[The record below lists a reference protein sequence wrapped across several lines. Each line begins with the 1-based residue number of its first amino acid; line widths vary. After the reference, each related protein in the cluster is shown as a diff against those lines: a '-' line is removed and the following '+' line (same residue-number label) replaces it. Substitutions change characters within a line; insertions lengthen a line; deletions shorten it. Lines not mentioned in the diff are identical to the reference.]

1 MKRALKALAV
11 AVLVAVAWPAFAKE
25 RWETLH
31 EPAPMPK
38 PTESGYAD
46 VNGIEMFYQV
56 FGSGEPVLLIHGGL
70 GHGDLWSS
78 QVADLAKDHKVIVPD
93 SRGHGRS
100 TRNAEPFGYH
110 LMASDYLALLDHL
123 KIDRIALVGWSDGGI
138 IGIDIAMKHPER
150 LTRLFAQAANVT
162 TDGVD
167 PKGFESETFVAYIER
182 SGIDYKRLSKTPG
195 QYRDFFNQMEEMW
208 KTQPSWGKEQLEKI
222 AVPTA
227 VVVGDHDEVIMRK
240 HTEEIASV
248 IPGAK
253 LVILPDVSHFALLQ
267 DPEGYNKAVRDFI
280 DAK

>member
-1 MKRALKALAV
+1 MKLVKVLA
-11 AVLVAVAWPAFAKE
+11 AAALVAVASPSFAEE
-25 RWETLH
+25 RWQTLP

-38 PTESGYAD
+38 PTESGCAK
-46 VNGIEMFYQV
+46 VKGIEMYYQV

-78 QVADLAKDHKVIVPD
+78 QVADLARDHMVIVPD

-100 TRNAEPFGYH
+100 TRNGEPFGYD
-110 LMASDYLALLDHL
+110 LMMDDYIALLDHL
-123 KIDRIALVGWSDGGI
+123 KIGRTALVGWSDGGI
-138 IGIDIAMKHPER
+138 IGIDIAMNHPDR

-162 TDGVD
+162 TGGID
-167 PKGFESETFVAYIER
+167 PKGFESKTFVAYIGR
-182 SGIDYKRLSKTPG
+182 SRNDYKRLSRTPDG
-195 QYRDFFNQMEEMW
+195 YDDFLKKMGLMW
-208 KTQPSWGKEQLEKI
+208 ETQPSWDWKRLEKI

-227 VVVGDHDEVIMRK
+227 IVVGDHDEVIKRK
-240 HTEEIASV
+240 HTEDIASA

-253 LVILPDVSHFALLQ
+253 LIILPDVSHFALLQ

>member
-11 AVLVAVAWPAFAKE
+11 AVLVAVAGPALAEE
-25 RWETLH
+25 RWETLP

-38 PTESGYAD
+38 PAESGYAD

-56 FGSGEPVLLIHGGL
+56 FGSGEPILLIHGGL
-70 GHGDLWSS
+70 GHGDIWSS
-78 QVADLAKDHKVIVPD
+78 QIADLLKDHRVIVPD

-100 TRNAEPFGYH
+100 TRNDEPFGYDV
-110 LMASDYLALLDHL
+110 MASDYLALLDHL
-123 KIDRIALVGWSDGGI
+123 KIEKTALVGWSDGGI
-138 IGIDIAMKHPER
+138 IGIDIAMNHPER

-167 PKGFESETFVAYIER
+167 PKGFKSETFVAYIER
-182 SGIDYKRLSKTPG
+182 SGKDYERLSKTPNKFD
-195 QYRDFFNQMEEMW
+195 DFLAQMDKMW
-208 KTQPSWGKEQLEKI
+208 KTQPSWTKEQLGKI
-222 AVPTA
+222 TVPTA
-227 VVVGDHDEVIMRK
+227 IVVGDHDEVIKRR
-240 HTEEIASV
+240 HTEDIASA

-253 LVILPDVSHFALLQ
+253 LVILENASHFAMLQ